1 MYAKNKTMKMLLKLR
16 FFYYISFFDGENL
29 YFILIFKGKNDKV
42 LIFDIVYFPNF
53 EISTS
58 L

>member
-16 FFYYISFFDGENL
+16 FFYYISFFDSENL

-42 LIFDIVYFPNF
+42 LIFDIVHFPNF